1 MSYFV
6 FNGISSESMG
16 IRIQSKSVYSAP
28 KYDLSLTSIPE
39 RDGDFIS
46 PNGRFGNITI
56 SYSCFLSAK
65 SIEELADK
73 NY

>member
-16 IRIQSKSVYSAP
+16 IRIQSKSVYSTP
-28 KYDLSLTSIPE
+28 KYDLSLTSIPG
-39 RDGDFIS
+39 RDGELIS
-46 PNGRFGNITI
+46 PNGRF
-56 SYSCFLSAK
+56 SR
-65 SIEELADK
+65 E